1 MALPELKEKFA
12 AAGLDIIGGTPD
24 EFAGIM
30 RTEGERWAKVIKTAN
45 IKAK

>member
-12 AAGLDIIGGTPD
+12 AAGLDPIGGTPED
-24 EFAGIM
+24 FASTM
-30 RTEGERWAKVIKTAN
+30 RTEGERWAKVIKAAN